1 MQVKYNDE
9 QSLRR
14 LGQWLRRK
22 WFACHARLLEAQQEL
37 EGSKLTTDELR
48 KEWDLQIKAQ
58 TKPLPRKLLAASLFY
73 Y

>member
-37 EGSKLTTDELR
+37 EGSKLTEDELH
-48 KEWDLQIKAQ
+48 KEWDLLIKAQ
-58 TKPLPRKLLAASLFY
+58 TKPLPRKLLAACLCHY
-73 Y
+73 